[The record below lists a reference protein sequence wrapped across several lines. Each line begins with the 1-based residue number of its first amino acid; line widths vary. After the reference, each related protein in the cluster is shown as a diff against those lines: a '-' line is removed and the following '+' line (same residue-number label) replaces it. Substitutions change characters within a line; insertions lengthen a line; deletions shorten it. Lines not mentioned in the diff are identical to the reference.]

1 MRNQIT
7 YCVLAGIALSTCLLA
22 HAQLTPSFQQ
32 TLAIGGTEL
41 ITIRGQSKEDVRVRA
56 DIIYSRLAWI
66 LADST
71 LTRRDIWIKMTTSE
85 PAIYVKDKLL
95 VTVMPQ
101 DSAYNETT
109 PDKQAQ
115 IWRIRFAETL
125 PILKSAD
132 PPSKT

>member
-1 MRNQIT
+1 MRNQIAA
-7 YCVLAGIALSTCLLA
+7 YVLVGVALSHCLLA
-22 HAQLTPSFQQ
+22 HAQLPPPFQQ

-41 ITIRGQSKEDVRVRA
+41 ITIRGRSQEDVRVRA
-56 DIIYSRLAWI
+56 DIIYARLAWI

-71 LTRRDIWIKMTTSE
+71 LARRDIWIKMTTSE

-132 PPSKT
+132 PPTKT

>member
-1 MRNQIT
+1 MRKQIAS
-7 YCVLAGIALSTCLLA
+7 YVLAGIALSSCLLA
-22 HAQLTPSFQQ
+22 YAQLTPSFRQ

-56 DIIYSRLAWI
+56 DIIYARLAWI

-71 LTRRDIWIKMTTSE
+71 LARRDIWIKMTSSE

-95 VTVMPQ
+95 ITVMPQ